1 MSRATGTGWAWRA
14 LVVLAYFARAWS
26 AGVALDL
33 EVRPLD
39 NPYASVDPHG
49 FGLGGLFLATLLG
62 AVPVLWLMLQGPM
75 ERPAALRSR
84 AFATTVV
91 LVIGTPML
99 LQLSYRELPFAALWP
114 IVLSCLVWFAL
125 VVGSALAAGHCL
137 PSVHV
142 AHARRPLVA
151 WLVVLAFAA
160 AKLAL
165 LAATFAYA

>member
-1 MSRATGTGWAWRA
+1 MSRATGTAWAWRA
-14 LVVLAYFARAWS
+14 MVVLAYLARPWS

-33 EVRPLD
+33 EVRPPD

-62 AVPVLWLMLQGPM
+62 GAPVLWLMLQGPTK
-75 ERPAALRSR
+75 RAAGRRSR
-84 AFATTVV
+84 AFAATVV

-99 LQLSYRELPFAALWP
+99 LQLSYRALPFAALWP

-125 VVGSALAAGHCL
+125 VAVSALAPGRSL

-142 AHARRPLVA
+142 AHARHPQLS
-151 WLVVLAFAA
+151 WSVVLTFAA

-165 LAATFAYA
+165 LAATLAYA